1 MLLDTDQ
8 SPQIVYSFTSIALSV
23 VTSVSE
29 TSRMYLSFRL
39 DLTLI
44 FQLGLRVS
52 VYGLSSAYMTVSI
65 TQIAIILFENWTL
78 LSLRKG
84 DRFSGKCIFFSCARF
99 GFHPLDTQPN

>member
-29 TSRMYLSFRL
+29 TSRMYLSFWL

-52 VYGLSSAYMTVSI
+52 VYGLSSAYMMVSI
-65 TQIAIILFENWTL
+65 TQIAIIVFGNWTL
-78 LSLRKG
+78 LS
-84 DRFSGKCIFFSCARF
+84 
-99 GFHPLDTQPN
+99 

>member
-29 TSRMYLSFRL
+29 TSRMYLSFWL

-52 VYGLSSAYMTVSI
+52 VYGRSFAYLTVSI
-65 TQIAIILFENWTL
+65 PQIAIIVFGNWTL
-78 LSLRKG
+78 LS
-84 DRFSGKCIFFSCARF
+84 
-99 GFHPLDTQPN
+99 